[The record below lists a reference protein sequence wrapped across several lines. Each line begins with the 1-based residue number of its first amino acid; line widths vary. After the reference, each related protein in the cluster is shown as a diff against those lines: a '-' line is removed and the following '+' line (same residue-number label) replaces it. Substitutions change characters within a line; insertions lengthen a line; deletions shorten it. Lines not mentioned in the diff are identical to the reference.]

1 MLYNM
6 WKLLS
11 TVALSYI
18 HILLFEP
25 LTLSLLFTSTSTS
38 TTLSPR
44 RNPPANTCRTKE
56 SQLHYQA
63 HRDRRAAISGHATQA
78 NNINRKLYL
87 ATSKVSITD
96 TYAQLTY
103 LRSKQSATTCPY
115 LIFLSRK
122 TARAVSIS
130 TSLKATQNQKK
141 RKNRHENDD

>member
-1 MLYNM
+1 MRRLS
-6 WKLLS
+6 S
-11 TVALSYI
+11 TVAFSCI
-18 HILLFEP
+18 HIFLFEP

-44 RNPPANTCRTKE
+44 RILPANTYRTKK

-63 HRDRRAAISGHATQA
+63 HRDRRAAINGHATQA
-78 NNINRKLYL
+78 NYINRKLYL
-87 ATSKVSITD
+87 ALSKASIAN

-103 LRSKQSATTCPY
+103 LRFKQSATTCPY
-115 LIFLSRK
+115 PIFLSRK

-130 TSLKATQNQKK
+130 TFLKATQNQKK